1 MHNKMKIKSP
11 SHGIESATTYHSF
24 NYETHS
30 GCPLFF
36 LTLRAQHPKNPLQYG
51 IAREDDH
58 GHILTQ
64 HLTPDIIN
72 DIINETFQHHIQHQT
87 TEYIALQLV
96 QINQRYTEHFTN

>member
-1 MHNKMKIKSP
+1 MKHTPVVP
-11 SHGIESATTYHSF
+11 SF
-24 NYETHS
+24 
-30 GCPLFF
+30 
-36 LTLRAQHPKNPLQYG
+36 TLRAQHPKNPLQYG